1 MKKINTNFYNNNIPK
16 EGSQCICLLVILIYS
31 IFRTAKNYYPQVLL
45 EKCKYVAKE
54 IKMPEYITTGIKISS
69 DDSNEESF
77 DEENSDEEDFN
88 EED

>member
-1 MKKINTNFYNNNIPK
+1 
-16 EGSQCICLLVILIYS
+16 
-31 IFRTAKNYYPQVLL
+31 
-45 EKCKYVAKE
+45 
-54 IKMPEYITTGIKISS
+54 MPEYITNCIKISS